1 MNKITLFG
9 VVQGVGM
16 RPFIYTLAQKLEL
29 VGFVRNTQV
38 ALEIILPAHKT
49 ESFLNALKKGLPPLA
64 LVEKIIISPY
74 DKTLKFNDFR
84 ILESKNHPLNLLSQ
98 IPKDLG
104 VCEDCLREIRDKN
117 SPYFHYAFNSCAK
130 CGARYSLLS
139 ALPYDRENSAL
150 KPFKL
155 CGFCAFVY
163 KDANNK
169 RFHIQGISC
178 KKCGITLNYKRFKND
193 DALLECAKD
202 IQKGK
207 IIALKGN
214 DDALLECAKDIQKGK
229 IIALKGLG
237 GFALL
242 CDGRNFQTIERLRL
256 LKNRPLKPFALMFKD
271 LNTAKQHAFL
281 NALECES
288 LNSTSAPI
296 LLARKKPNTPLAPN
310 IAKNS
315 PFYGVIL
322 PYTPLH
328 ALLLDLLDF
337 PIVFTSANFSS
348 LPLASDEA
356 EIDALSFIFDFK
368 LTHNRAIIHRI
379 DDSIAQCIDNA
390 IRPMRLARGF
400 APLYL
405 TLPKR
410 SNHSPKKILALGAEQ
425 KGHFSLL
432 DSETSI
438 LLLSPFCGDL
448 SVLENEKHFKETL
461 NFFLKTYDFKP
472 TILACDKHKNYT
484 TTKMAFDFN
493 TPLLQVQHHH
503 AHFLAN
509 VLDALLQD
517 PHLNHPFIGIIWDGS
532 GAYEN
537 KIYGAECFVGD
548 FERIEEIARFE
559 EFLLLGGEKAI
570 KEPKRLVLEI
580 ALKHQLNKL
589 LKRVQKHFKEDELE
603 IFQQMHDREIQS
615 VATNSI
621 GRLFDIVAFSLD
633 LVGTISFE
641 AESGQVLENL
651 ALQSDEIAFYPF
663 KIKNSVVCLKEF
675 YQAFEKD
682 LGVLEPER
690 IAKKF
695 FNSLVEIITA
705 LIAPFKK
712 HVVVCSGGVFC
723 NQLLCEQ
730 LAKRLRGLKR
740 QYFFHK
746 HFPPNDSSIPVGQAL
761 MAYFNP
767 TIIKKG

>member
-1 MNKITLFG
+1 MRNDATLLNKITLFG

-29 VGFVRNTQV
+29 VGFVRNTQA
-38 ALEIILPAHKT
+38 ALEIILPAHQT

-74 DKTLKFNDFR
+74 DKALKFNGFK

-104 VCEDCLREIRDKN
+104 VCEDCLCEIRDKN

-130 CGARYSLLS
+130 CGARYSLLN

-155 CGFCAFVY
+155 CGFCASIY
-163 KDANNK
+163 QDPTNK

-178 KKCGITLNYKRFKND
+178 KKCGIALNYKRFK
-193 DALLECAKD
+193 
-202 IQKGK
+202 
-207 IIALKGN
+207 N

-242 CDGRNFQTIERLRL
+242 CDARNFQTIERLRL

-271 LNTAKQHAFL
+271 LKSAKQHAFL

-288 LNSTSAPI
+288 LNSTGAPI
-296 LLARKKPNTPLAPN
+296 LLARKKPDTPLAPN

-348 LPLASDEA
+348 LPLASDEK
-356 EIDALSFIFDFK
+356 EIDSLHFIFDFK

-379 DDSIAQCIDNA
+379 DDSIVQRVDNI

-410 SNHSPKKILALGAEQ
+410 SNHPPKKILALGAEQ

-484 TTKMAFDFN
+484 TTQMAFDFN

-503 AHFLAN
+503 AHFLAS
-509 VLDALLQD
+509 VLDALLQN
-517 PHLNHPFIGIIWDGS
+517 PHLNHPFIGIVWDGS

-537 KIYGAECFVGD
+537 KIYGAECFIGD
-548 FERIEEIARFE
+548 FEYIEEVARFE
-559 EFLLLGGEKAI
+559 EFWLLGGQKAI

-603 IFQQMHDREIQS
+603 IFKQMHDKKIQS

-621 GRLFDIVAFSLD
+621 GRLFDIVAFSLGV
-633 LVGTISFE
+633 VGTISFE

-651 ALQSDEIAFYPF
+651 ALQSDESAFYPF
-663 KIKNSVVCLKEF
+663 EIKNSVVCLKEF

-682 LGVLEPER
+682 LGVLEPKR

-705 LIAPFKK
+705 LIAPFKE

>member
-16 RPFIYTLAQKLEL
+16 RPFVYTLAQKLGL
-29 VGFVRNTQV
+29 VGFARNAQA
-38 ALEIILPAHKT
+38 ALEIVLPAHKT

-74 DKTLKFNDFR
+74 DKALHFNDFR

-130 CGARYSLLS
+130 CGARYSLLN

-155 CGFCAFVY
+155 CEFCASIY
-163 KDANNK
+163 QDPTNK

-178 KKCGITLNYKRFKND
+178 KKCGIALNYKRFK
-193 DALLECAKD
+193 
-202 IQKGK
+202 
-207 IIALKGN
+207 N

-242 CDGRNFQTIERLRL
+242 CDARNFQTIERLRL

-288 LNSTSAPI
+288 LNSASAPI
-296 LLARKKPNTPLAPN
+296 LLARKKPDTQLAPN

-348 LPLASDEA
+348 LPLASDEK
-356 EIDALSFIFDFK
+356 EINSLHFIFDFK

-379 DDSIAQCIDNA
+379 DDSIAQRVDNA

-405 TLPKR
+405 ALPKR
-410 SNHSPKKILALGAEQ
+410 SNCSQQKILALGAEQ

-432 DSETSI
+432 DSETSVV
-438 LLLSPFCGDL
+438 LLSPFCGNL

-472 TILACDKHKNYT
+472 TLLACDKHQNYT
-484 TTKMAFDFN
+484 TTQMAFDFN

-503 AHFLAN
+503 AHFLAS

-517 PHLNHPFIGIIWDGS
+517 PHLNHPFIGIVWDGS

-548 FERIEEIARFE
+548 LERIEEIARFE
-559 EFLLLGGEKAI
+559 EFWLLGGQKAI

-580 ALKHQLNKL
+580 SLKHQLNKL

-603 IFQQMHDREIQS
+603 IFKQMHDKKIQS

-663 KIKNSVVCLKEF
+663 EIKNSVVGLKEF

-682 LGVLEPER
+682 LGVLEPKR

-705 LIAPFKK
+705 LIAPFKE

-730 LAKRLRGLKR
+730 LAKRLKKLQR

>member
-1 MNKITLFG
+1 MRNDATLLNKITLFG

-16 RPFIYTLAQKLEL
+16 RPFVYTLAQKLGL
-29 VGFVRNTQV
+29 VGFARNTQA

-49 ESFLNALKKGLPPLA
+49 ESFLNALKNGLPPLA

-74 DKTLKFNDFR
+74 DKALHFNDFR

-104 VCEDCLREIRDKN
+104 VCKDCLREIRDKN

-130 CGARYSLLS
+130 CGARYSLLN
-139 ALPYDRENSAL
+139 AMPYDRENSAL

-155 CGFCAFVY
+155 CEFCTSIY
-163 KDANNK
+163 QDPTNK

-178 KKCGITLNYKRFKND
+178 KKCGIALNYKRFK
-193 DALLECAKD
+193 
-202 IQKGK
+202 
-207 IIALKGN
+207 N

-242 CDGRNFQTIERLRL
+242 CDARNFQTIERLRL

-271 LNTAKQHAFL
+271 LKSAKQHAFL

-288 LNSTSAPI
+288 LISASAPI
-296 LLARKKPNTPLAPN
+296 LLARKKPDTQLAPN

-356 EIDALSFIFDFK
+356 EIDSLSFIFDFK

-379 DDSIAQCIDNA
+379 DDSIVQRVDNI

-410 SNHSPKKILALGAEQ
+410 SNGSPKKILALGAEQ

-432 DSETSI
+432 DSETSV

-472 TILACDKHKNYT
+472 TLLACDKHQNYT
-484 TTKMAFDFN
+484 TTQMAFEFN

-503 AHFLAN
+503 AHFLAS

-537 KIYGAECFVGD
+537 KIYGAECFIGD
-548 FERIEEIARFE
+548 LERIEEIARFE
-559 EFLLLGGEKAI
+559 EFWLLGGQKAI

-603 IFQQMHDREIQS
+603 IFQQMHDKKIQS

-651 ALQSDEIAFYPF
+651 ALQSDESAFYPF
-663 KIKNSVVCLKEF
+663 EIKNSVVGLKAF

-682 LGVLEPER
+682 LGVLEPKR

-705 LIAPFKK
+705 LIAPFKE

-730 LAKRLRGLKR
+730 LAQRLKNLQRE
-740 QYFFHK
+740 YFFHK

>member
-1 MNKITLFG
+1 MNQITLFG

-29 VGFVRNTQV
+29 VGFVRNTQA

-49 ESFLNALKKGLPPLA
+49 ESFLNALKNGLPPLA

-74 DKTLKFNDFR
+74 DKALHFNDFR
-84 ILESKNHPLNLLSQ
+84 ILESKNRPLNLLSQ

-104 VCEDCLREIRDKN
+104 VCKDCLREIRDKN

-130 CGARYSLLS
+130 CGARYSLLN

-155 CGFCAFVY
+155 CEFCASIY
-163 KDANNK
+163 QDPTNK

-178 KKCGITLNYKRFKND
+178 KKCGIALTYKRFK
-193 DALLECAKD
+193 
-202 IQKGK
+202 
-207 IIALKGN
+207 N

-237 GFALL
+237 GFALS
-242 CDGRNFQTIERLRL
+242 CDARNFQTIERLRL

-271 LNTAKQHAFL
+271 LKSAKQHAFL

-296 LLARKKPNTPLAPN
+296 LLAHKKPDTQLAPN

-328 ALLLDLLDF
+328 ALLLDLLDS

-379 DDSIAQCIDNA
+379 DDSIAQRVDNA

-400 APLYL
+400 TPLYL

-410 SNHSPKKILALGAEQ
+410 SNGSPKKILALGAEQ

-432 DSETSI
+432 DSKTSV

-472 TILACDKHKNYT
+472 TLLACDKHQNYT
-484 TTKMAFDFN
+484 TTQMAFDFN

-503 AHFLAN
+503 AHFLASI
-509 VLDALLQD
+509 LDALLQD
-517 PHLNHPFIGIIWDGS
+517 PHLNNPFIGIVWDGS

-537 KIYGAECFVGD
+537 KVYGAECFVGD
-548 FERIEEIARFE
+548 FERIEEVARFE
-559 EFLLLGGEKAI
+559 EFWLLGGQKAI

-589 LKRVQKHFKEDELE
+589 LKRVQKHFKEDELG
-603 IFQQMHDREIQS
+603 IFQQMHDKKIQS

-682 LGVLEPER
+682 LGVLEPKR

-705 LIAPFKK
+705 LIVPFKE

-730 LAKRLRGLKR
+730 LAKRFKKLQRE
-740 QYFFHK
+740 YFFHK
-746 HFPPNDSSIPVGQAL
+746 HFPPNDSSIPIGQAL

>member
-1 MNKITLFG
+1 MNQITLFG

-16 RPFIYTLAQKLEL
+16 RPFVYTLAQKLEL
-29 VGFVRNTQV
+29 VGFTRNAQA
-38 ALEIILPAHKT
+38 ALEIVLPAHKT

-74 DKTLKFNDFR
+74 DKALHFNDFR

-130 CGARYSLLS
+130 CGARYSLLN

-155 CGFCAFVY
+155 CKFCASVY
-163 KDANNK
+163 KNATNK

-178 KKCGITLNYKRFKND
+178 KKCGIALTYKRFK
-193 DALLECAKD
+193 
-202 IQKGK
+202 
-207 IIALKGN
+207 N

-237 GFALL
+237 GFALV
-242 CDGRNFQTIERLRL
+242 CDARNFQTIERLRL

-271 LNTAKQHAFL
+271 LNSAKQHAFL

-296 LLARKKPNTPLAPN
+296 LLARKKPNIKLAPN

-348 LPLASDEA
+348 LPLASDEK
-356 EIDALSFIFDFK
+356 EINSLHFIFDFK

-379 DDSIAQCIDNA
+379 DDSIVQRVDNI

-405 TLPKR
+405 ALPKR
-410 SNHSPKKILALGAEQ
+410 SNHPPKKILALGAEQ

-432 DSETSI
+432 DSETSV

-472 TILACDKHKNYT
+472 TLLACDKHQNYT
-484 TTKMAFDFN
+484 TTKMAFEFN

-503 AHFLAN
+503 AHFLAS

-517 PHLNHPFIGIIWDGS
+517 PHLNHPFIGIVWDGS
-532 GAYEN
+532 GAYDN
-537 KIYGAECFVGD
+537 KVYGAECFVGD
-548 FERIEEIARFE
+548 FECIEETARFE
-559 EFLLLGGEKAI
+559 EFWLLGGQKAI

-589 LKRVQKHFKEDELE
+589 LKRVQKHFKKDELE
-603 IFQQMHDREIQS
+603 IFQQMHDKKIQS

-663 KIKNSVVCLKEF
+663 EIKNSVVGLKAF

-682 LGVLEPER
+682 LGVLEPKR

-705 LIAPFKK
+705 LIAPFKE

-730 LAKRLRGLKR
+730 LAKRFKKLQRE
-740 QYFFHK
+740 YFFHK

>member
-29 VGFVRNTQV
+29 VGFVRNTQA
-38 ALEIILPAHKT
+38 ALEIILPTHKT

-74 DKTLKFNDFR
+74 DKTLKSNDFR

-104 VCEDCLREIRDKN
+104 VCKDCLREIRDKN

-130 CGARYSLLS
+130 CGARYSLLN

-163 KDANNK
+163 QDPTNK

-178 KKCGITLNYKRFKND
+178 KKCGIALNYKRFKND
-193 DALLECAKD
+193 NALLECT
-202 IQKGK
+202 
-207 IIALKGN
+207 
-214 DDALLECAKDIQKGK
+214 KDIQKGK

-237 GFALL
+237 GFALV
-242 CDGRNFQTIERLRL
+242 CDARNFQTIERLRL

-288 LNSTSAPI
+288 LNSISAPI

-379 DDSIAQCIDNA
+379 DDSIAQHVDNA

-410 SNHSPKKILALGAEQ
+410 SNGSPKKILALGAEQ

-432 DSETSI
+432 DSETST

-484 TTKMAFDFN
+484 TTQMAFDFN

-503 AHFLAN
+503 AHFLASI
-509 VLDALLQD
+509 LDALLQD
-517 PHLNHPFIGIIWDGS
+517 PHLNHPFIGIVWDGS
-532 GAYEN
+532 GAYGN

-559 EFLLLGGEKAI
+559 EFMLLGGEKAI

-589 LKRVQKHFKEDELE
+589 LERVQKHFKEDELE

-633 LVGTISFE
+633 LTGTISFE

-705 LIAPFKK
+705 LIVPFKE

>member
-1 MNKITLFG
+1 M
-9 VVQGVGM
+9 VQGVGM
-16 RPFIYTLAQKLEL
+16 RPFVYTLAQKLGL
-29 VGFVRNTQV
+29 VGFTRNAQA
-38 ALEIILPAHKT
+38 ALEIVLPAHKT

-74 DKTLKFNDFR
+74 DKALHFNDFR

-130 CGARYSLLS
+130 CGARYSLLN

-155 CGFCAFVY
+155 CKFCASVY
-163 KDANNK
+163 KDATNK

-178 KKCGITLNYKRFKND
+178 KKCGIALNYKQFKND

-202 IQKGK
+202 V
-207 IIALKGN
+207 
-214 DDALLECAKDIQKGK
+214 QKGK

-242 CDGRNFQTIERLRL
+242 CDARNFQTIERLRL

-271 LNTAKQHAFL
+271 LNAAKQHAFL

-296 LLARKKPNTPLAPN
+296 LLARKKPNTRLAPN

-328 ALLLDLLDF
+328 ALLLDLLDS

-348 LPLASDEA
+348 LPLASDEK
-356 EIDALSFIFDFK
+356 EIDSLHFIFDFK
-368 LTHNRAIIHRI
+368 LTHNRAIIHMI
-379 DDSIAQCIDNA
+379 DDSIAQRVDNA

-410 SNHSPKKILALGAEQ
+410 SNHPPKKILALGAEQ

-432 DSETSI
+432 DSETSVV
-438 LLLSPFCGDL
+438 LLSPFCGDL

-472 TILACDKHKNYT
+472 TILACDKHQNYT
-484 TTKMAFDFN
+484 TTQMAFDFN

-503 AHFLAN
+503 AHFLAS

-517 PHLNHPFIGIIWDGS
+517 PHLNHPFIGIVWDGS

-537 KIYGAECFVGD
+537 KVYGAECFVGD
-548 FERIEEIARFE
+548 LERIEEVARFE
-559 EFLLLGGEKAI
+559 EFWLLGGQKAI
-570 KEPKRLVLEI
+570 KEPRRLVLEI

-603 IFQQMHDREIQS
+603 IFKQMHDKKIQS

-663 KIKNSVVCLKEF
+663 EIKNSVVRLKEF

-705 LIAPFKK
+705 LIAPFKG

-730 LAKRLRGLKR
+730 LAKRFKKLQRE
-740 QYFFHK
+740 YFFHK

>member
-29 VGFVRNTQV
+29 AGFTRNTQA

-74 DKTLKFNDFR
+74 DKALHFNDFM

-104 VCEDCLREIRDKN
+104 VCKDCLREIRDKN

-130 CGARYSLLS
+130 CGARYSLLN
-139 ALPYDRENSAL
+139 AMPYDRENSAL

-155 CGFCAFVY
+155 CEFCTSTY
-163 KDANNK
+163 QDPTNK

-178 KKCGITLNYKRFKND
+178 KKCGIALNYKQFK
-193 DALLECAKD
+193 
-202 IQKGK
+202 
-207 IIALKGN
+207 N

-281 NALECES
+281 NASECES
-288 LNSTSAPI
+288 LNSASTPI
-296 LLARKKPNTPLAPN
+296 LLARKKPNTPLASN

-337 PIVFTSANFSS
+337 PIIFTSANFSS

-356 EIDALSFIFDFK
+356 EIDSLSFIFDFK

-379 DDSIAQCIDNA
+379 DDSIVQRVDNI

-410 SNHSPKKILALGAEQ
+410 SNGSPKKILALGAEQ

-472 TILACDKHKNYT
+472 TLLACDKHQNYT
-484 TTKMAFDFN
+484 TTQMAFELN

-503 AHFLAN
+503 AHFLAS

-537 KIYGAECFVGD
+537 KIYGAECFIGD
-548 FERIEEIARFE
+548 FERIEEVARFE
-559 EFLLLGGEKAI
+559 EFWLLGGQKAI

-580 ALKHQLNKL
+580 ALKHRLNKL
-589 LKRVQKHFKEDELE
+589 LKRIQKHFKEDELG
-603 IFQQMHDREIQS
+603 IFKQMHDKKIQS

-633 LVGTISFE
+633 LTGTISFE

-651 ALQSDEIAFYPF
+651 ALQSDESAFYPF
-663 KIKNSVVCLKEF
+663 EIKNSVVGLKEF

-682 LGVLEPER
+682 LGVLEPKR

-705 LIAPFKK
+705 LIAPFKE

-730 LAKRLRGLKR
+730 LAQRLRGLKR

>member
-1 MNKITLFG
+1 MRNDATLLNKITLFG

-29 VGFVRNTQV
+29 VGFVRNTQA

-49 ESFLNALKKGLPPLA
+49 ESFLNALKKELPPLA

-74 DKTLKFNDFR
+74 DKALHFNDFR

-104 VCEDCLREIRDKN
+104 VCKDCLREIRDKN

-130 CGARYSLLS
+130 CGARYSLLN

-155 CGFCAFVY
+155 CEFCTSAY
-163 KDANNK
+163 QDPTNK

-178 KKCGITLNYKRFKND
+178 KKCGIALNYK
-193 DALLECAKD
+193 
-202 IQKGK
+202 Q
-207 IIALKGN
+207 LKN

-271 LNTAKQHAFL
+271 LNAAKQHVFL

-288 LNSTSAPI
+288 LISASAPI
-296 LLARKKPNTPLAPN
+296 LLARKKPDTPLAPN

-348 LPLASDEA
+348 LPLASDEK
-356 EIDALSFIFDFK
+356 EIDSLHFIFDFK

-379 DDSIAQCIDNA
+379 DDSIAQYIDNA

-410 SNHSPKKILALGAEQ
+410 SNGSQKKILALGAEQ

-432 DSETSI
+432 DSETSV

-472 TILACDKHKNYT
+472 TILACDKHQNYT
-484 TTKMAFDFN
+484 TTKMAFEFN

-503 AHFLAN
+503 AHFLAS

-548 FERIEEIARFE
+548 LERIEETARFE
-559 EFLLLGGEKAI
+559 EFWLLGGQKAI

-603 IFQQMHDREIQS
+603 IFQQMHDKKIQS
-615 VATNSI
+615 IATNSI

-633 LVGTISFE
+633 LTGTISFE

-663 KIKNSVVCLKEF
+663 EIKNSVVDLKEF

-682 LGVLEPER
+682 LGVLEPKR

-705 LIAPFKK
+705 LIAPFKE

-730 LAKRLRGLKR
+730 LAQRLKKLQRE
-740 QYFFHK
+740 YFFHK
-746 HFPPNDSSIPVGQAL
+746 HFPPNDSSIPIGQAL

>member
-29 VGFVRNTQV
+29 VGFARNTQA

-74 DKTLKFNDFR
+74 DKALHFNDFR

-104 VCEDCLREIRDKN
+104 VCKDCLREIRDKN

-130 CGARYSLLS
+130 CGARYSLLN

-155 CGFCAFVY
+155 CGFCASVY
-163 KDANNK
+163 QDPTNK

-178 KKCGITLNYKRFKND
+178 KKCGIAFNYKRFKND

-202 IQKGK
+202 LQR
-207 IIALKGN
+207 
-214 DDALLECAKDIQKGK
+214 GK

-242 CDGRNFQTIERLRL
+242 CDARNFQTIERLRL

-296 LLARKKPNTPLAPN
+296 LLARKKPDTQLAPN

-348 LPLASDEA
+348 LPLASDEK
-356 EIDALSFIFDFK
+356 EIDSLHFIFDFK

-410 SNHSPKKILALGAEQ
+410 SNGSPKKILALGAEQ

-432 DSETSI
+432 DSKTSI

-472 TILACDKHKNYT
+472 TLLACDKHQNYT
-484 TTKMAFDFN
+484 TTQMAFDFN
-493 TPLLQVQHHH
+493 VPLLQVQHHH
-503 AHFLAN
+503 AHFLAS

-517 PHLNHPFIGIIWDGS
+517 PHLNHPFIGIVWDGS

-548 FERIEEIARFE
+548 LERIEETARFE
-559 EFLLLGGEKAI
+559 EFWLLGGQKAI

-589 LKRVQKHFKEDELE
+589 LRRVQKHFKEDELE
-603 IFQQMHDREIQS
+603 IFKQMHDKKIQS

-633 LVGTISFE
+633 LTGTISFE

-663 KIKNSVVCLKEF
+663 EIKNSVVGLKEF

-682 LGVLEPER
+682 LGVLEPKR

-695 FNSLVEIITA
+695 FNSLIEIITA
-705 LIAPFKK
+705 LIAPFKG

-746 HFPPNDSSIPVGQAL
+746 HFPPNDSSIPIGQAL

>member
-1 MNKITLFG
+1 MQYLNQTAWEFALCNDATLLNKITLFG

-16 RPFIYTLAQKLEL
+16 RPFIYALAQKLEL
-29 VGFVRNTQV
+29 AGFARNTQA
-38 ALEIILPAHKT
+38 ALEIVLPAHKT

-64 LVEKIIISPY
+64 LVEKTIISPY
-74 DKTLKFNDFR
+74 DKALKFNGFK
-84 ILESKNHPLNLLSQ
+84 ILESKNHSLNLLSQ

-104 VCEDCLREIRDKN
+104 VCKDCLREIRDKN

-130 CGARYSLLS
+130 CGARYSLLN

-155 CGFCAFVY
+155 CDFCASIY
-163 KDANNK
+163 RDPRNK

-178 KKCGITLNYKRFKND
+178 KKCGIALNYKRFKND

-207 IIALKGN
+207 IIALKG
-214 DDALLECAKDIQKGK
+214 
-229 IIALKGLG
+229 LG
-237 GFALL
+237 GFALV
-242 CDGRNFQTIERLRL
+242 CDARNFQTIERLRL

-288 LNSTSAPI
+288 LNSASAPI
-296 LLARKKPNTPLAPN
+296 LLARKKPDTPLAPN

-348 LPLASDEA
+348 LPLASGEA
-356 EIDALSFIFDFK
+356 EIDSLSFIFDFK

-379 DDSIAQCIDNA
+379 DDSIAQRVDNI

-410 SNHSPKKILALGAEQ
+410 SNHPPQKILALGAEQ

-472 TILACDKHKNYT
+472 TLLACDKHKNYT
-484 TTKMAFDFN
+484 TTQMAFDFN

-503 AHFLAN
+503 AHFLAS

-548 FERIEEIARFE
+548 LERIEEVARFE
-559 EFLLLGGEKAI
+559 EFLLLGGQKAI

-589 LKRVQKHFKEDELE
+589 LERVQKHFKEDELE
-603 IFQQMHDREIQS
+603 IFQQMHDKKIQS
-615 VATNSI
+615 IATNSI
-621 GRLFDIVAFSLD
+621 GRLFDIVAFSLG

-682 LGVLEPER
+682 LGVLEPKR

-695 FNSLVEIITA
+695 FNSLTEIISA
-705 LIAPFKK
+705 LIAPFKE

-730 LAKRLRGLKR
+730 LAKRLKKLQRK
-740 QYFFHK
+740 YFFHK

>member
-1 MNKITLFG
+1 M
-9 VVQGVGM
+9 VQGVGM

-29 VGFVRNTQV
+29 VGFVRNTQA

-74 DKTLKFNDFR
+74 DKALHFNDFR
-84 ILESKNHPLNLLSQ
+84 ILESKNRPLNLLSQ

-104 VCEDCLREIRDKN
+104 VCKDCLREIRDKN

-130 CGARYSLLS
+130 CGARYSLLN
-139 ALPYDRENSAL
+139 ALPYDRGNSAL

-155 CGFCAFVY
+155 CKFCASVY
-163 KDANNK
+163 QDPTNK

-178 KKCGITLNYKRFKND
+178 KKCGIALNYKRFK
-193 DALLECAKD
+193 
-202 IQKGK
+202 
-207 IIALKGN
+207 N

-242 CDGRNFQTIERLRL
+242 CDARNFQTIERLRL
-256 LKNRPLKPFALMFKD
+256 LKNRPLKPFVLMFKD
-271 LNTAKQHAFL
+271 LKSAKQHAFL

-288 LNSTSAPI
+288 LISASAPI
-296 LLARKKPNTPLAPN
+296 LLARKKPDTPLAPN

-348 LPLASDEA
+348 LPLASDEK
-356 EIDALSFIFDFK
+356 EIDSLHFIFDFK

-379 DDSIAQCIDNA
+379 DDSIVQRVDNI

-405 TLPKR
+405 ALPKR
-410 SNHSPKKILALGAEQ
+410 SNHSSKKILALGAEQ

-432 DSETSI
+432 DSKTSV

-472 TILACDKHKNYT
+472 TLLACDKHKNYT

-503 AHFLAN
+503 AHFLAS

-517 PHLNHPFIGIIWDGS
+517 PHLNHPFIGIVWDGS
-532 GAYEN
+532 GAYGN
-537 KIYGAECFVGD
+537 KIYGAECFIGD
-548 FERIEEIARFE
+548 FERIEEVARFE
-559 EFLLLGGEKAI
+559 EFWLLGGQKAI

-589 LKRVQKHFKEDELE
+589 LGRIQKHFKEDELE
-603 IFQQMHDREIQS
+603 IFQQMHDKKIQS

-651 ALQSDEIAFYPF
+651 ALQSDESAFYPF
-663 KIKNSVVCLKEF
+663 TIKNSVVGLKEF

-682 LGVLEPER
+682 LGVLEPKR

-695 FNSLVEIITA
+695 FNSLAEIIIA
-705 LIAPFKK
+705 LIAPFKD

-746 HFPPNDSSIPVGQAL
+746 HFPPNDSNIPIGQAL

>member
-29 VGFVRNTQV
+29 VGFVRNTQA

-74 DKTLKFNDFR
+74 DKTLKSNDFR

-130 CGARYSLLS
+130 CGARYSLLN

-155 CGFCAFVY
+155 CEFCASVY
-163 KDANNK
+163 QDPTNK

-207 IIALKGN
+207 IIALKG
-214 DDALLECAKDIQKGK
+214 
-229 IIALKGLG
+229 LG

-242 CDGRNFQTIERLRL
+242 CDARNFQTIERLRL

-296 LLARKKPNTPLAPN
+296 LLVRKKPNTQLAPN

-337 PIVFTSANFSS
+337 PIIFTSANFSS

-368 LTHNRAIIHRI
+368 LTHNRAIVHRI
-379 DDSIAQCIDNA
+379 DDSIAQHVDNA

-410 SNHSPKKILALGAEQ
+410 SNDSQKKILALGAEQ

-432 DSETSI
+432 DSRTST

-472 TILACDKHKNYT
+472 TILACDKHQNYT
-484 TTKMAFDFN
+484 TTKMACGFN

-503 AHFLAN
+503 AHFLAS
-509 VLDALLQD
+509 VLDALLQN
-517 PHLNHPFIGIIWDGS
+517 PHLNNPFIGIIWDGS

-548 FERIEEIARFE
+548 LERIEEIARFE

-570 KEPKRLVLEI
+570 KEPKRLVLEM

-603 IFQQMHDREIQS
+603 IFQQMHDRKIQS
-615 VATNSI
+615 IATNSI

-695 FNSLVEIITA
+695 FNSLTEIITA
-705 LIAPFKK
+705 LIAPFKE

>member
-1 MNKITLFG
+1 M
-9 VVQGVGM
+9 VQGVGM
-16 RPFIYTLAQKLEL
+16 RPFIYALAQKLEL
-29 VGFVRNTQV
+29 AGFVRNTQA

-49 ESFLNALKKGLPPLA
+49 ESFLNALKKELPPLA
-64 LVEKIIISPY
+64 LIKKIIISPY
-74 DKTLKFNDFR
+74 DKALHFNDFR

-130 CGARYSLLS
+130 CGARYSLLN
-139 ALPYDRENSAL
+139 AMPYDRENSAL

-155 CGFCAFVY
+155 CKFCASVY
-163 KDANNK
+163 QDPTNK

-178 KKCGITLNYKRFKND
+178 KKCGIALNYKRFK
-193 DALLECAKD
+193 
-202 IQKGK
+202 
-207 IIALKGN
+207 N

-242 CDGRNFQTIERLRL
+242 CDARNFQTIERLRL

-288 LNSTSAPI
+288 LISASAPI
-296 LLARKKPNTPLAPN
+296 LLVRKKPDTQLAPN

-337 PIVFTSANFSS
+337 PIVFTSANFNS
-348 LPLASDEA
+348 LPLASDEK
-356 EIDALSFIFDFK
+356 EIDSLHFIFDFK

-379 DDSIAQCIDNA
+379 DDSIVQHVDNI

-405 TLPKR
+405 ALPKR
-410 SNHSPKKILALGAEQ
+410 SNHSSKKILALGAEQ
-425 KGHFSLL
+425 KGYFSLL

-472 TILACDKHKNYT
+472 TLLACDKHQNYT

-503 AHFLAN
+503 AHFLAS
-509 VLDALLQD
+509 VLDALLQN

-532 GAYEN
+532 GAYDN

-548 FERIEEIARFE
+548 FERIEEVARFE
-559 EFLLLGGEKAI
+559 EFWLLGGQKAI

-589 LKRVQKHFKEDELE
+589 LKRVQKHFKEEELE
-603 IFQQMHDREIQS
+603 IFQQMHDKKIQS
-615 VATNSI
+615 IATNSI
-621 GRLFDIVAFSLD
+621 GRLFDIVAFSLG
-633 LVGTISFE
+633 LTGTISFE

-682 LGVLEPER
+682 LGVLEPKR

-695 FNSLVEIITA
+695 FNSLVEIISA
-705 LIAPFKK
+705 LIAPFKE

-730 LAKRLRGLKR
+730 LAKRLKKLQRK
-740 QYFFHK
+740 YFFHK

>member
-29 VGFVRNTQV
+29 VGFVRNTQA

-49 ESFLNALKKGLPPLA
+49 ESFLNALKNGLPPLA
-64 LVEKIIISPY
+64 LIKKIIISPY
-74 DKTLKFNDFR
+74 DKALHFNDFR

-104 VCEDCLREIRDKN
+104 VCKDCLREIRDKN

-130 CGARYSLLS
+130 CGARYSLLN

-155 CGFCAFVY
+155 CEFCASVY
-163 KDANNK
+163 QDPTNK
-169 RFHIQGISC
+169 HFHIQGISC
-178 KKCGITLNYKRFKND
+178 KKCGIALNYKRFK
-193 DALLECAKD
+193 
-202 IQKGK
+202 
-207 IIALKGN
+207 N

-242 CDGRNFQTIERLRL
+242 CDARNFQTIERLRL

-271 LNTAKQHAFL
+271 LKSAKQHAFL

-296 LLARKKPNTPLAPN
+296 LLARKKPDIKLAPN

-356 EIDALSFIFDFK
+356 EIDAFSFIFDFK

-379 DDSIAQCIDNA
+379 DDSIVQRVDNI

-472 TILACDKHKNYT
+472 TLLACDKHQNYT
-484 TTKMAFDFN
+484 TTKMAFEFN

-503 AHFLAN
+503 AHFLAS

-537 KIYGAECFVGD
+537 KVYGAECFVGD
-548 FERIEEIARFE
+548 FECIEEIARFE
-559 EFLLLGGEKAI
+559 EFWLLGGQKAI

-603 IFQQMHDREIQS
+603 IFKQMHDKKIQS

-633 LVGTISFE
+633 LTGTISFE

-663 KIKNSVVCLKEF
+663 EIKNSVVGLKAF

-682 LGVLEPER
+682 LGVLEPKR

-705 LIAPFKK
+705 LIAPFKE

-730 LAKRLRGLKR
+730 LAQRLRGLKR

>member
-1 MNKITLFG
+1 
-9 VVQGVGM
+9 M

-29 VGFVRNTQV
+29 VGFVRNTQA

-74 DKTLKFNDFR
+74 DKTLKSNDFR

-104 VCEDCLREIRDKN
+104 VCEDCLCEIRDKN
-117 SPYFHYAFNSCAK
+117 SPYFYYAFNSCAK
-130 CGARYSLLS
+130 CGARYSLLN

-178 KKCGITLNYKRFKND
+178 KKCGITLNYKRFK
-193 DALLECAKD
+193 
-202 IQKGK
+202 
-207 IIALKGN
+207 N

-379 DDSIAQCIDNA
+379 DDSIVQCIDNA
-390 IRPMRLARGF
+390 MRPMRLARGF

-410 SNHSPKKILALGAEQ
+410 SNDSQKKILAFGAEQ

-484 TTKMAFDFN
+484 TTKMACDFN

-503 AHFLAN
+503 AHFLAS

-517 PHLNHPFIGIIWDGS
+517 PHLNDPFIGIIWDGS

-537 KIYGAECFVGD
+537 KVYGAECFVGD
-548 FERIEEIARFE
+548 LERIEEIARFE

-589 LKRVQKHFKEDELE
+589 LERVQKHFKEDELE
-603 IFQQMHDREIQS
+603 IFQQMHDKKIQS
-615 VATNSI
+615 IATNSI

-633 LVGTISFE
+633 LTGTISFE

-663 KIKNSVVCLKEF
+663 KIKNSVVCLKDF

-705 LIAPFKK
+705 LIAPFKE

-746 HFPPNDSSIPVGQAL
+746 HFPPNDSSIPIGQAL

-767 TIIKKG
+767 KIIKKG

>member
-1 MNKITLFG
+1 MCNDATLLNKITLFG

-29 VGFVRNTQV
+29 VGFVRNTQA

-74 DKTLKFNDFR
+74 GEVLKFNDFR

-104 VCEDCLREIRDKN
+104 VCEDCLRETRDKN

-130 CGARYSLLS
+130 CGARYSLLN

-155 CGFCAFVY
+155 CKFCACVY

-178 KKCGITLNYKRFKND
+178 KKCGITLNYKHFK
-193 DALLECAKD
+193 
-202 IQKGK
+202 
-207 IIALKGN
+207 N

-242 CDGRNFQTIERLRL
+242 CDARNFQTIERLRL

-296 LLARKKPNTPLAPN
+296 LLAHKKPNTPLAPN
-310 IAKNS
+310 VAKNS

-379 DDSIAQCIDNA
+379 DDSIVQCIDNA
-390 IRPMRLARGF
+390 MRPMRLARGF

-405 TLPKR
+405 ALPKR
-410 SNHSPKKILALGAEQ
+410 SNHSSKKILALGAEQ
-425 KGHFSLL
+425 KGYFSLL

-448 SVLENEKHFKETL
+448 SVLENEKHFRETL

-484 TTKMAFDFN
+484 TTKMACGFN

-503 AHFLAN
+503 AHFLAS

-517 PHLNHPFIGIIWDGS
+517 PHLNDPFIGIIWDGS

-589 LKRVQKHFKEDELE
+589 LERVQKHFKEDELE

-633 LVGTISFE
+633 LTGTISFE

-705 LIAPFKK
+705 LIMPFKE

>member
-1 MNKITLFG
+1 MRNDATLLNKITLFG

-29 VGFVRNTQV
+29 VGFVRNTQA

-74 DKTLKFNDFR
+74 DKALHFNGFK

-104 VCEDCLREIRDKN
+104 VCKDCLREIRDKN
-117 SPYFHYAFNSCAK
+117 SPYFYYAFNSCAK
-130 CGARYSLLS
+130 CGARYSLLN

-155 CGFCAFVY
+155 CEFCASVY
-163 KDANNK
+163 QDPTNK

-178 KKCGITLNYKRFKND
+178 KKCGIALNYKRFKND
-193 DALLECAKD
+193 
-202 IQKGK
+202 
-207 IIALKGN
+207 N
-214 DDALLECAKDIQKGK
+214 ALLECAKDIQKGK

-237 GFALL
+237 GFAFL

-288 LNSTSAPI
+288 LISTSAPI
-296 LLARKKPNTPLAPN
+296 LLARKKPNTQLAPN

-348 LPLASDEA
+348 LPLASDEK
-356 EIDALSFIFDFK
+356 EIDSLHFIFDFK

-410 SNHSPKKILALGAEQ
+410 SNGSPKKILALGAEQ

-432 DSETSI
+432 DSETSV

-472 TILACDKHKNYT
+472 TILACDKHQNYT
-484 TTKMAFDFN
+484 TTQMAFEFN

-503 AHFLAN
+503 AHFLAS

-517 PHLNHPFIGIIWDGS
+517 PHLNHPFIGIVWDGS
-532 GAYEN
+532 GAYGN

-548 FERIEEIARFE
+548 FEHIEEVARFE
-559 EFLLLGGEKAI
+559 EFWLLGGQKAI

-580 ALKHQLNKL
+580 SLKHQLNKL
-589 LKRVQKHFKEDELE
+589 LERVQKHFKEDELE
-603 IFQQMHDREIQS
+603 IFQQMHDKKIQS

-621 GRLFDIVAFSLD
+621 GRLFDIVAFSLG
-633 LVGTISFE
+633 LTGTISFE

-663 KIKNSVVCLKEF
+663 KIKNSVVGLKEF

-705 LIAPFKK
+705 LIAPFKE

-746 HFPPNDSSIPVGQAL
+746 HFPPNDSSIPIGQAL

>member
-16 RPFIYTLAQKLEL
+16 RPFVYTLAQKLGL
-29 VGFVRNTQV
+29 VGFARNAQA
-38 ALEIILPAHKT
+38 ALEVVLPAHKT

-74 DKTLKFNDFR
+74 DKALHFNDFR

-130 CGARYSLLS
+130 CGARYSLLN
-139 ALPYDRENSAL
+139 AMPYDRENSAL

-155 CGFCAFVY
+155 CGFCTSTY
-163 KDANNK
+163 QDPTNK

-178 KKCGITLNYKRFKND
+178 KKCGIALNYKRFK
-193 DALLECAKD
+193 
-202 IQKGK
+202 
-207 IIALKGN
+207 N

-242 CDGRNFQTIERLRL
+242 CDARNFQTIERLRL

-271 LNTAKQHAFL
+271 LNSAKQHAFL

-296 LLARKKPNTPLAPN
+296 LLARKKPDTQLAPN

-328 ALLLDLLDF
+328 ALLLDLLDS
-337 PIVFTSANFSS
+337 PIIFTSANFNS
-348 LPLASDEA
+348 LPLASDEK
-356 EIDALSFIFDFK
+356 EIDSLHFIFDFK

-379 DDSIAQCIDNA
+379 DDSIAQRVDNA

-410 SNHSPKKILALGAEQ
+410 SNHPPKKILALGAEQ

-432 DSETSI
+432 DSETSVV
-438 LLLSPFCGDL
+438 LLSPFCGDL

-472 TILACDKHKNYT
+472 TLLACDKHQNYT
-484 TTKMAFDFN
+484 TTKMAFEFN

-503 AHFLAN
+503 AHFLAS

-517 PHLNHPFIGIIWDGS
+517 PHLNHPFIGIVWDGS

-537 KIYGAECFVGD
+537 KVYGAECFVGD
-548 FERIEEIARFE
+548 LERIEEIARFE
-559 EFLLLGGEKAI
+559 EFLLLGGQKAI
-570 KEPKRLVLEI
+570 KEPRRLVLEI
-580 ALKHQLNKL
+580 ALKYQLNKL

-603 IFQQMHDREIQS
+603 IFKQMHDKKIQS

-651 ALQSDEIAFYPF
+651 ALQSDENAFYPF
-663 KIKNSVVCLKEF
+663 EIKNSVVRLKEF

-682 LGVLEPER
+682 LGVLEPKR

-705 LIAPFKK
+705 LIAPFKG

-730 LAKRLRGLKR
+730 LAQRLKKLQRE
-740 QYFFHK
+740 YFFHK

>member
-1 MNKITLFG
+1 MCNDATLLNKITLFG

-16 RPFIYTLAQKLEL
+16 RPFVYTLAQKLGL
-29 VGFVRNTQV
+29 VGFARNAQA
-38 ALEIILPAHKT
+38 ALEIVLPAHKT

-74 DKTLKFNDFR
+74 DKALHFNDFR

-130 CGARYSLLS
+130 CGARYSLLN
-139 ALPYDRENSAL
+139 AMPYDRENSAL

-155 CGFCAFVY
+155 CGFCASVY
-163 KDANNK
+163 KNATNK

-178 KKCGITLNYKRFKND
+178 KKCGIALNYKRFK
-193 DALLECAKD
+193 
-202 IQKGK
+202 
-207 IIALKGN
+207 N

-242 CDGRNFQTIERLRL
+242 CDARNFKTIERLRL

-271 LNTAKQHAFL
+271 LNSAKQHAFL

-288 LNSTSAPI
+288 LNSVSAPI
-296 LLARKKPNTPLAPN
+296 LLARKKPNVKLAPN

-328 ALLLDLLDF
+328 ALLLDLLDS
-337 PIVFTSANFSS
+337 PIIFTSANFSS
-348 LPLASDEA
+348 LPLASDEK
-356 EIDALSFIFDFK
+356 EIDSLHFIFDFK

-379 DDSIAQCIDNA
+379 DDSIAQRVDNV

-410 SNHSPKKILALGAEQ
+410 SNCSPKKILALGAEQ

-432 DSETSI
+432 DSETSV

-472 TILACDKHKNYT
+472 TLLACDKHQNYT

-503 AHFLAN
+503 AHFLAS

-517 PHLNHPFIGIIWDGS
+517 PHLNHPFIGIVWDGS

-548 FERIEEIARFE
+548 LERIEETARFE
-559 EFLLLGGEKAI
+559 EFWLLGGQKAI
-570 KEPKRLVLEI
+570 KEPRRLVLEI

-603 IFQQMHDREIQS
+603 IFKQMHDKKIQS

-663 KIKNSVVCLKEF
+663 EIKNSVVGLKEF

-705 LIAPFKK
+705 LIAPFKE

-730 LAKRLRGLKR
+730 LAKRFKKLQRE
-740 QYFFHK
+740 YFFHK

>member
-1 MNKITLFG
+1 M
-9 VVQGVGM
+9 VQGVGM
-16 RPFIYTLAQKLEL
+16 RPFVYTLAQKLGL
-29 VGFVRNTQV
+29 VGFTRNAQA
-38 ALEIILPAHKT
+38 ALEIVLPAHKT

-74 DKTLKFNDFR
+74 DKALHFNDFR

-130 CGARYSLLS
+130 CGARYSLLN

-155 CGFCAFVY
+155 CKFCTSTY
-163 KDANNK
+163 QDPTNK

-178 KKCGITLNYKRFKND
+178 KKCGIALTYKRFK
-193 DALLECAKD
+193 
-202 IQKGK
+202 
-207 IIALKGN
+207 N

-242 CDGRNFQTIERLRL
+242 CDARNFQTIERLRL

-271 LNTAKQHAFL
+271 LNSAKQHAFL
-281 NALECES
+281 NELECES
-288 LNSTSAPI
+288 LSSISAPI
-296 LLARKKPNTPLAPN
+296 LLAHKKPDTQLAPN

-328 ALLLDLLDF
+328 ALLLDLLDS

-348 LPLASDEA
+348 LPLASDEK
-356 EIDALSFIFDFK
+356 EIDSLHFIFDFK
-368 LTHNRAIIHRI
+368 LTHNRTIIHRI
-379 DDSIAQCIDNA
+379 DDSIAQRVDNA

-410 SNHSPKKILALGAEQ
+410 SNHPPKKILALGAEQ

-432 DSETSI
+432 DSETSVV
-438 LLLSPFCGDL
+438 LLSPFCGDL

-472 TILACDKHKNYT
+472 TLLACDKHQNYT

-503 AHFLAN
+503 AHFLASI
-509 VLDALLQD
+509 LDALLQD
-517 PHLNHPFIGIIWDGS
+517 PHLNHPFIGIVWDGS

-537 KIYGAECFVGD
+537 KVYGAECFVGD
-548 FERIEEIARFE
+548 FERIEEVARFE
-559 EFLLLGGEKAI
+559 EFWLLGGQKAI

-589 LKRVQKHFKEDELE
+589 LKRVQKHFKEDELG
-603 IFQQMHDREIQS
+603 IFKQMHDKKIQS

-663 KIKNSVVCLKEF
+663 EIKNSVVGLKEF

-682 LGVLEPER
+682 LGVLEPKR

-705 LIAPFKK
+705 LIAPFKG

-730 LAKRLRGLKR
+730 LAKRFKKLQRE
-740 QYFFHK
+740 YFFYK

-767 TIIKKG
+767 TIIKKE

>member
-1 MNKITLFG
+1 MQYLNQTAWKLALCNDAALLNKITLFG

-29 VGFVRNTQV
+29 VGFVRNTQA
-38 ALEIILPAHKT
+38 ALEIVLPAHKT

-74 DKTLKFNDFR
+74 DKALHFNDFR

-104 VCEDCLREIRDKN
+104 VCKDCLREIRDKN

-130 CGARYSLLS
+130 CGARYSLLN

-155 CGFCAFVY
+155 CEFCASIY
-163 KDANNK
+163 QDPTNK

-178 KKCGITLNYKRFKND
+178 KKCGIALNYKRFK
-193 DALLECAKD
+193 
-202 IQKGK
+202 
-207 IIALKGN
+207 N

-242 CDGRNFQTIERLRL
+242 CDARNFQTIERLRL

-288 LNSTSAPI
+288 LISASAPI
-296 LLARKKPNTPLAPN
+296 LLARKKPDTPLAPN

-356 EIDALSFIFDFK
+356 EIDSLSFIFDFK

-379 DDSIAQCIDNA
+379 DDSIAQRVDNI

-410 SNHSPKKILALGAEQ
+410 SNGSPKKILALGAEQ

-472 TILACDKHKNYT
+472 TLLACDKHKNYT
-484 TTKMAFDFN
+484 TTQMAFEFN

-503 AHFLAN
+503 AHFLAS

-532 GAYEN
+532 GAYDN

-548 FERIEEIARFE
+548 FEYIEEVARFE
-559 EFLLLGGEKAI
+559 EFWLLGGQKAI

-580 ALKHQLNKL
+580 SLKHQLNKL

-603 IFQQMHDREIQS
+603 IFQQMHDKKIQS
-615 VATNSI
+615 IATNSI

-663 KIKNSVVCLKEF
+663 TIKNSVVGLKAF

-682 LGVLEPER
+682 LGVLEPKR

-705 LIAPFKK
+705 LIAPFKE

-730 LAKRLRGLKR
+730 LAQRFKKLQR

-746 HFPPNDSSIPVGQAL
+746 HFPPNDSNIPVGQAL

>member
-1 MNKITLFG
+1 MCNDAALLNQITLFG

-16 RPFIYTLAQKLEL
+16 RPFVYILAQKLGL
-29 VGFVRNTQV
+29 VGFARNAQA
-38 ALEIILPAHKT
+38 ALEIVLPAHKT

-74 DKTLKFNDFR
+74 DKVLHFNDFR

-130 CGARYSLLS
+130 CGARYSLLN
-139 ALPYDRENSAL
+139 AMPYDRENSAL

-155 CGFCAFVY
+155 CKFCASVY
-163 KDANNK
+163 KDATNK

-178 KKCGITLNYKRFKND
+178 KKCGIALNYKRFKN
-193 DALLECAKD
+193 
-202 IQKGK
+202 
-207 IIALKGN
+207 N
-214 DDALLECAKDIQKGK
+214 DALLECAKDIQKGK

-242 CDGRNFQTIERLRL
+242 CDARNFKTIERLRL

-271 LNTAKQHAFL
+271 LKSAKQHAFL
-281 NALECES
+281 NELECES
-288 LNSTSAPI
+288 LSSINAPI
-296 LLARKKPNTPLAPN
+296 LLARKKPNVKLAPN

-328 ALLLDLLDF
+328 ALLLDLLDS
-337 PIVFTSANFSS
+337 PIIFTSANFSS
-348 LPLASDEA
+348 LPLASDEK
-356 EIDALSFIFDFK
+356 EIDSLHFIFDFK

-379 DDSIAQCIDNA
+379 DDSIAQCVDNA

-410 SNHSPKKILALGAEQ
+410 SNHPPKKILALGAEQ

-432 DSETSI
+432 DSETSV

-472 TILACDKHKNYT
+472 TILACDKHQNYT
-484 TTKMAFDFN
+484 TTQMAFEFN

-503 AHFLAN
+503 AHFLAS

-517 PHLNHPFIGIIWDGS
+517 PHLNHPFIGIVWDGS

-537 KIYGAECFVGD
+537 KVYGAECFVGD
-548 FERIEEIARFE
+548 LERIEEVARFE
-559 EFLLLGGEKAI
+559 EFWLLGGQKAI

-589 LKRVQKHFKEDELE
+589 LKRVQKHFKEDELG
-603 IFQQMHDREIQS
+603 IFKQMHDKKIQS

-651 ALQSDEIAFYPF
+651 ALQSDENAFYPF
-663 KIKNSVVCLKEF
+663 EIKNSVVRLKEF

-705 LIAPFKK
+705 LIAPFKG

-730 LAKRLRGLKR
+730 LAKRFKKLQRE
-740 QYFFHK
+740 YFFHK

>member
-29 VGFVRNTQV
+29 VGFVRNTQA

-64 LVEKIIISPY
+64 LVEKIVISPY
-74 DKTLKFNDFR
+74 DKTLKSNDFR

-104 VCEDCLREIRDKN
+104 VCEDCLREIRDKS

-130 CGARYSLLS
+130 CGARYSLLN

-178 KKCGITLNYKRFKND
+178 KKCGITLNYKHFK
-193 DALLECAKD
+193 
-202 IQKGK
+202 
-207 IIALKGN
+207 N

-242 CDGRNFQTIERLRL
+242 CDARNFQTIERLRL

-288 LNSTSAPI
+288 LNSTSTPI

-368 LTHNRAIIHRI
+368 LTHNRTIIHRI
-379 DDSIAQCIDNA
+379 DDSIVQCIDNA
-390 IRPMRLARGF
+390 MRPMRLARGF

-410 SNHSPKKILALGAEQ
+410 SNDSQKKILALGAEQ

-472 TILACDKHKNYT
+472 TILACDRHKNYT
-484 TTKMAFDFN
+484 TTKMACGFN

-503 AHFLAN
+503 AHFLAS

-517 PHLNHPFIGIIWDGS
+517 PHLNDPFIGIIWDGS

-633 LVGTISFE
+633 LTGTISFE

-705 LIAPFKK
+705 LIMPFKE

-746 HFPPNDSSIPVGQAL
+746 YFPPNDSSIPVGQAL

>member
-16 RPFIYTLAQKLEL
+16 RPFIYTMAQKLEL

-64 LVEKIIISPY
+64 LVEKIIIGPY
-74 DKTLKFNDFR
+74 DKALHFNGFR

-104 VCEDCLREIRDKN
+104 VCKDCLCEIRDKN

-130 CGARYSLLS
+130 CGARYSLLN

-155 CGFCAFVY
+155 CEFCASVY
-163 KDANNK
+163 QDPTNK

-178 KKCGITLNYKRFKND
+178 KKCGIALNYKRFK
-193 DALLECAKD
+193 
-202 IQKGK
+202 
-207 IIALKGN
+207 N

-271 LNTAKQHAFL
+271 LKSAKQHAFL

-288 LNSTSAPI
+288 LISASAPI
-296 LLARKKPNTPLAPN
+296 LLARKKPDTQLAPN

-315 PFYGVIL
+315 SFYGVIL

-348 LPLASDEA
+348 LPLASDEK
-356 EIDALSFIFDFK
+356 EIDSLHFIFDFK

-379 DDSIAQCIDNA
+379 DDSIAQRVDNI

-405 TLPKR
+405 ALPKR

-472 TILACDKHKNYT
+472 TLLACDKHKNYT
-484 TTKMAFDFN
+484 TTQMAFEFN

-503 AHFLAN
+503 AHFLAS

-517 PHLNHPFIGIIWDGS
+517 PHLNHPFIGIVWDGS
-532 GAYEN
+532 GAYGN
-537 KIYGAECFVGD
+537 KVYGAECFVGD
-548 FERIEEIARFE
+548 LERIEEIARFE
-559 EFLLLGGEKAI
+559 EFWLLGGQKAI

-589 LKRVQKHFKEDELE
+589 LERVQKHFKEDELE
-603 IFQQMHDREIQS
+603 IFKQMHDKKIQS
-615 VATNSI
+615 IATNSI

-633 LVGTISFE
+633 LTGTISFE

-682 LGVLEPER
+682 LGVLEPKR

-705 LIAPFKK
+705 LIAPFKE

-746 HFPPNDSSIPVGQAL
+746 HFPPNDSSIPIGQAL

>member
-1 MNKITLFG
+1 MNQITLFG

-16 RPFIYTLAQKLEL
+16 RPFVYTLAQKLGL
-29 VGFVRNTQV
+29 VGFVRNAQA

-74 DKTLKFNDFR
+74 DKVLHFNDFR

-130 CGARYSLLS
+130 CGARYSLLN

-155 CGFCAFVY
+155 CGFCASVY
-163 KDANNK
+163 KDAHNK

-178 KKCGITLNYKRFKND
+178 KKCGIALTYKRFK
-193 DALLECAKD
+193 
-202 IQKGK
+202 
-207 IIALKGN
+207 N

-237 GFALL
+237 GFALV
-242 CDGRNFQTIERLRL
+242 CDARNFQTIERLRL

-271 LNTAKQHAFL
+271 LNSAKQHAFL
-281 NALECES
+281 NELECES

-296 LLARKKPNTPLAPN
+296 LLARKKPDTQLAPN

-328 ALLLDLLDF
+328 ALLLDLLDS

-348 LPLASDEA
+348 LPLASDEK
-356 EIDALSFIFDFK
+356 EIDSLHFIFDFK

-379 DDSIAQCIDNA
+379 DDSIAQRVDNA

-410 SNHSPKKILALGAEQ
+410 SNHPPKKILALGAEQ

-432 DSETSI
+432 DSETSVV
-438 LLLSPFCGDL
+438 LLSPFCGDL

-472 TILACDKHKNYT
+472 TLLACDKHQNYT
-484 TTKMAFDFN
+484 TTKMAFEFN

-503 AHFLAN
+503 AHFLASI
-509 VLDALLQD
+509 LDALLQD
-517 PHLNHPFIGIIWDGS
+517 PHLNHPFIGIVWDGS

-537 KIYGAECFVGD
+537 KVYGAECFVGD
-548 FERIEEIARFE
+548 FERIEEVARFE
-559 EFLLLGGEKAI
+559 EFWLLGGQKAI

-589 LKRVQKHFKEDELE
+589 LKRVQKHFKEDELG
-603 IFQQMHDREIQS
+603 IFKQMHDKKIQS

-663 KIKNSVVCLKEF
+663 EIKNSVVRLKEF

-682 LGVLEPER
+682 LGVLEPEC

-705 LIAPFKK
+705 LIAPFKG

-730 LAKRLRGLKR
+730 LAKRFKKLQRE
-740 QYFFHK
+740 YFFHK

-767 TIIKKG
+767 TIIKKE

>member
-1 MNKITLFG
+1 
-9 VVQGVGM
+9 M
-16 RPFIYTLAQKLEL
+16 RPFIYALAQKLEL
-29 VGFVRNTQV
+29 VGFVRNTQA

-64 LVEKIIISPY
+64 LVEKIIINPY
-74 DKTLKFNDFR
+74 DKTLKSNDFR

-117 SPYFHYAFNSCAK
+117 SPYFYYAFNSCAK
-130 CGARYSLLS
+130 CGARYSLLN

-155 CGFCAFVY
+155 CKFCASVY
-163 KDANNK
+163 KDAHNK

-178 KKCGITLNYKRFKND
+178 KKCGIALNYKRFK
-193 DALLECAKD
+193 
-202 IQKGK
+202 
-207 IIALKGN
+207 N

-288 LNSTSAPI
+288 LISASAPI
-296 LLARKKPNTPLAPN
+296 LLARKKPDTPLAPN

-348 LPLASDEA
+348 LPLASDEK
-356 EIDALSFIFDFK
+356 EIDSLHFIFDFK

-379 DDSIAQCIDNA
+379 DDSIAQRVDNV

-410 SNHSPKKILALGAEQ
+410 SNHPPKKILALGAEQ

-472 TILACDKHKNYT
+472 TILACDKHQNYT
-484 TTKMAFDFN
+484 TTKMAFELN

-503 AHFLAN
+503 AHFLASI
-509 VLDALLQD
+509 LDALLQD
-517 PHLNHPFIGIIWDGS
+517 PHLNHLFIGIVWDGS

-548 FERIEEIARFE
+548 FERIEEMARFE
-559 EFLLLGGEKAI
+559 EFWLLGGQKAI

-603 IFQQMHDREIQS
+603 IFQQMHDKKIQS

-633 LVGTISFE
+633 LTGTISFE

-651 ALQSDEIAFYPF
+651 ALQSDESAFYPF
-663 KIKNSVVCLKEF
+663 TIKNSVVGLKEF

-682 LGVLEPER
+682 LGVLEPKR

-705 LIAPFKK
+705 LIAPFKE

-746 HFPPNDSSIPVGQAL
+746 HFPPNDSSIPIGQAL

>member
-29 VGFVRNTQV
+29 VGFVRNTQA

-74 DKTLKFNDFR
+74 DKALHFNDFR

-104 VCEDCLREIRDKN
+104 VCKDCLREIRDKN

-130 CGARYSLLS
+130 CGARYSLLN

-155 CGFCAFVY
+155 CEFCASIY
-163 KDANNK
+163 QDPTNK

-178 KKCGITLNYKRFKND
+178 KKCGIALNYKRFK
-193 DALLECAKD
+193 
-202 IQKGK
+202 
-207 IIALKGN
+207 N

-242 CDGRNFQTIERLRL
+242 CDARNFQTIERLRL

-288 LNSTSAPI
+288 LISASAPI
-296 LLARKKPNTPLAPN
+296 LLARKKPDTPLAPN

-337 PIVFTSANFSS
+337 PIIFTSANFSS

-356 EIDALSFIFDFK
+356 EIDSLSFIFDFK

-379 DDSIAQCIDNA
+379 DDSIVQRVDNI

-405 TLPKR
+405 ALPKR
-410 SNHSPKKILALGAEQ
+410 SNHPPKKILALGAEQ

-472 TILACDKHKNYT
+472 TLLACDKHKNYT
-484 TTKMAFDFN
+484 TTQMAFDFN

-503 AHFLAN
+503 AHFLAS

-517 PHLNHPFIGIIWDGS
+517 LHLNHPFIGIIWDGS
-532 GAYEN
+532 GAYDN
-537 KIYGAECFVGD
+537 KVYGAECFVGD
-548 FERIEEIARFE
+548 LERIEEVARFE
-559 EFLLLGGEKAI
+559 EFWLLGGQKAI

-589 LKRVQKHFKEDELE
+589 LERVQKHFKEDELE
-603 IFQQMHDREIQS
+603 IFKQMHDKKIQS
-615 VATNSI
+615 IATNSI

-663 KIKNSVVCLKEF
+663 EIKNSVVGLKEF

-682 LGVLEPER
+682 LGVLEPKR

-705 LIAPFKK
+705 LIAPFKE

-746 HFPPNDSSIPVGQAL
+746 HFPPNDSSIPIGQAL

>member
-1 MNKITLFG
+1 MQHLNQTAWKLALRNDATLLNKITLFG

-29 VGFVRNTQV
+29 VGFVRNTQA

-74 DKTLKFNDFR
+74 DKALHFNGFR
-84 ILESKNHPLNLLSQ
+84 ILESKNYPLNLLSQ

-104 VCEDCLREIRDKN
+104 VCKDCLREIRDKN
-117 SPYFHYAFNSCAK
+117 SPYFYYAFNSCAK
-130 CGARYSLLS
+130 CGARYSLLN

-155 CGFCAFVY
+155 CEFCASVY
-163 KDANNK
+163 KDAHNK

-178 KKCGITLNYKRFKND
+178 KKCGIALNYKRFK
-193 DALLECAKD
+193 
-202 IQKGK
+202 
-207 IIALKGN
+207 N

-281 NALECES
+281 NSLECES
-288 LNSTSAPI
+288 LNSASAPI
-296 LLARKKPNTPLAPN
+296 LLARKKPDTPLAPN

-356 EIDALSFIFDFK
+356 EIDSLSFIFDFK

-379 DDSIAQCIDNA
+379 DDSIVQRVDNI

-410 SNHSPKKILALGAEQ
+410 SNGSPKKILALGAEQ

-472 TILACDKHKNYT
+472 TLLACDKHKNYT
-484 TTKMAFDFN
+484 TTQMAFDFN

-503 AHFLAN
+503 AHFLAS

-532 GAYEN
+532 GAYDN
-537 KIYGAECFVGD
+537 KVYGAECFVGD
-548 FERIEEIARFE
+548 FEYIEEVARFE
-559 EFLLLGGEKAI
+559 EFWLLGGQKAI

-603 IFQQMHDREIQS
+603 IFQQMHDKKIQS

-621 GRLFDIVAFSLD
+621 GRLFDIVAFSLG
-633 LVGTISFE
+633 LTGTISFE

-663 KIKNSVVCLKEF
+663 EIKNSVVDLKEF

-682 LGVLEPER
+682 LGVLEPKR

-705 LIAPFKK
+705 LIAPFKE

-730 LAKRLRGLKR
+730 LAKRLKKLQRE
-740 QYFFHK
+740 YFFHK

>member
-1 MNKITLFG
+1 MCNDATLLNKITLFG

-29 VGFVRNTQV
+29 VGFVRNTQA

-64 LVEKIIISPY
+64 LVEKTIISPY
-74 DKTLKFNDFR
+74 DKALKFNDFR

-130 CGARYSLLS
+130 CGARYSLLN

-155 CGFCAFVY
+155 CGFCTFVY
-163 KDANNK
+163 KDTNNK

-193 DALLECAKD
+193 DALLECT
-202 IQKGK
+202 
-207 IIALKGN
+207 
-214 DDALLECAKDIQKGK
+214 KDIQKGK

-242 CDGRNFQTIERLRL
+242 CDARNFQTIERLRL

-337 PIVFTSANFSS
+337 PIIFTSANFNS
-348 LPLASDEA
+348 LPLASNEA

-390 IRPMRLARGF
+390 MRPMRLARGF

-410 SNHSPKKILALGAEQ
+410 SNDSQKKILALGAEQ

-432 DSETSI
+432 DSETST

-484 TTKMAFDFN
+484 TTKMACDFN

-503 AHFLAN
+503 AHFLAS

-517 PHLNHPFIGIIWDGS
+517 PHLNNPFIGIIWDGS

-589 LKRVQKHFKEDELE
+589 LERVQKHFKEDELE

-633 LVGTISFE
+633 LTRTISFE

-705 LIAPFKK
+705 LIAPFKE

>member
-1 MNKITLFG
+1 MCNDATLLNKITLFG

-16 RPFIYTLAQKLEL
+16 RPFVYTLAQKLGL
-29 VGFVRNTQV
+29 VGFTRNAQA
-38 ALEIILPAHKT
+38 ALEIILPAHQT

-64 LVEKIIISPY
+64 LIEKIVISPY
-74 DKTLKFNDFR
+74 DKALHFNDFR

-117 SPYFHYAFNSCAK
+117 SPYFYYAFNSCAK
-130 CGARYSLLS
+130 CGARYSLLN

-155 CGFCAFVY
+155 CEFCASIY
-163 KDANNK
+163 QDPTNK

-178 KKCGITLNYKRFKND
+178 KKCGIALNYKRFKND

-202 IQKGK
+202 
-207 IIALKGN
+207 L
-214 DDALLECAKDIQKGK
+214 QKGK

-242 CDGRNFQTIERLRL
+242 CDARNFQTIERLRL

-271 LNTAKQHAFL
+271 LNSAKQHAFL
-281 NALECES
+281 NELECES
-288 LNSTSAPI
+288 LNSVSTPI
-296 LLARKKPNTPLAPN
+296 LLVRKKPDTPLAPN

-356 EIDALSFIFDFK
+356 EIDSLSFIFDFK

-405 TLPKR
+405 ALPKR

-472 TILACDKHKNYT
+472 TLLACDKHKNYT
-484 TTKMAFDFN
+484 TTQMAFDFN

-503 AHFLAN
+503 AHFLAS

-532 GAYEN
+532 GAYDN

-548 FERIEEIARFE
+548 LERIEEVARFE
-559 EFLLLGGEKAI
+559 EFWLLGGQKAI
-570 KEPKRLVLEI
+570 KEPRRLVLEI

-603 IFQQMHDREIQS
+603 IFKQMHDKKIQS

-651 ALQSDEIAFYPF
+651 ALQSDESAFYPF
-663 KIKNSVVCLKEF
+663 TIKNSVVDLKEF

-682 LGVLEPER
+682 LGVLEPKR

-705 LIAPFKK
+705 LIAPFKE

>member
-1 MNKITLFG
+1 MCNDAALLNKITLFG

-16 RPFIYTLAQKLEL
+16 RPFIYTLAQKLGL
-29 VGFVRNTQV
+29 VGFVRNAQA

-74 DKTLKFNDFR
+74 DKALHFNDFR

-104 VCEDCLREIRDKN
+104 VCKDCLCEIRDKN

-130 CGARYSLLS
+130 CGARYSLLN
-139 ALPYDRENSAL
+139 AMPYDRENSAL

-155 CGFCAFVY
+155 CEFCTSIY
-163 KDANNK
+163 QDPTNK
-169 RFHIQGISC
+169 HFHIQGISC
-178 KKCGITLNYKRFKND
+178 KKCGIALNYKRFK
-193 DALLECAKD
+193 
-202 IQKGK
+202 
-207 IIALKGN
+207 N

-271 LNTAKQHAFL
+271 LNAAKQHAFL

-288 LNSTSAPI
+288 LISASAPI
-296 LLARKKPNTPLAPN
+296 LLAHKKPDTPLAPN

-337 PIVFTSANFSS
+337 PIVFTSANFNS
-348 LPLASDEA
+348 LPLASDEK
-356 EIDALSFIFDFK
+356 EIDSLHFIFDFK

-379 DDSIAQCIDNA
+379 DDSIAQRVDNV

-405 TLPKR
+405 ALPKR
-410 SNHSPKKILALGAEQ
+410 SNGSPKKILALGAEQ

-472 TILACDKHKNYT
+472 TLLACDKHQNYT

-503 AHFLAN
+503 AHFLAS

-532 GAYEN
+532 GAYDN
-537 KIYGAECFVGD
+537 KIYGAECFIGD
-548 FERIEEIARFE
+548 FERIEEVARFE
-559 EFLLLGGEKAI
+559 EFWLLGGQKAI

-603 IFQQMHDREIQS
+603 IFKQMHDKKIQS

-633 LVGTISFE
+633 LTGTISFE

-663 KIKNSVVCLKEF
+663 EIKNSVVGLKEF

-682 LGVLEPER
+682 LGVLEPKR

-705 LIAPFKK
+705 LIAPFKD

-730 LAKRLRGLKR
+730 LAKRLKKLQRE
-740 QYFFHK
+740 YFFHK

>member
-1 MNKITLFG
+1 
-9 VVQGVGM
+9 M

-29 VGFVRNTQV
+29 VGFVRNTQA

-74 DKTLKFNDFR
+74 DKALKFNGFR

-104 VCEDCLREIRDKN
+104 VCKDCLREIRDKN

-130 CGARYSLLS
+130 CGARYSLLN
-139 ALPYDRENSAL
+139 AMPYDRENSAL

-155 CGFCAFVY
+155 CKFCASAY
-163 KDANNK
+163 QDPTNK

-178 KKCGITLNYKRFKND
+178 KKCGIALNYKRFKND
-193 DALLECAKD
+193 DALLECTKD

-207 IIALKGN
+207 IIS
-214 DDALLECAKDIQKGK
+214 
-229 IIALKGLG
+229 LKGLG

-271 LNTAKQHAFL
+271 LKSAKQHAFL

-288 LNSTSAPI
+288 LISASAPI
-296 LLARKKPNTPLAPN
+296 LLARKKPDTPLAPN

-337 PIVFTSANFSS
+337 PIIFTSANFSS
-348 LPLASDEA
+348 LPLASDEK
-356 EIDALSFIFDFK
+356 EIDSLHFIFDFK

-379 DDSIAQCIDNA
+379 DDSIVQRVDNI

-405 TLPKR
+405 ALPKR
-410 SNHSPKKILALGAEQ
+410 SNHPPQKILALGAEQ

-472 TILACDKHKNYT
+472 TLLACDKHQNYT
-484 TTKMAFDFN
+484 TTQMAFDFN

-503 AHFLAN
+503 AHFLAS

-517 PHLNHPFIGIIWDGS
+517 PHLNHPFIGIVWDGS
-532 GAYEN
+532 GAYDN
-537 KIYGAECFVGD
+537 KVYGAECFVGD
-548 FERIEEIARFE
+548 FERIEEVARFE
-559 EFLLLGGEKAI
+559 EFWLLGGQKAI

-589 LKRVQKHFKEDELE
+589 LKRIQKHFKEDELE
-603 IFQQMHDREIQS
+603 IFQQMHDKKIQS
-615 VATNSI
+615 IATNSI

-633 LVGTISFE
+633 LTGTISFE

-705 LIAPFKK
+705 LIMPFKE

-746 HFPPNDSSIPVGQAL
+746 HFPPNDSNIPIGQAL

>member
-16 RPFIYTLAQKLEL
+16 RPFIYALAQKLEL
-29 VGFVRNTQV
+29 VGFVRNTQA

-74 DKTLKFNDFR
+74 DKTLKFNGFR

-130 CGARYSLLS
+130 CGARYSLLN

-155 CGFCAFVY
+155 CEFCASTY
-163 KDANNK
+163 QDPTNK

-178 KKCGITLNYKRFKND
+178 KKCGITLNYKRFK
-193 DALLECAKD
+193 
-202 IQKGK
+202 
-207 IIALKGN
+207 N

-256 LKNRPLKPFALMFKD
+256 LKNRPLKPFVLMFKD

-281 NALECES
+281 SALECES

-296 LLARKKPNTPLAPN
+296 LLARKKPNTQLASN

-379 DDSIAQCIDNA
+379 DDSIVQRVDNI

-405 TLPKR
+405 ALPKR
-410 SNHSPKKILALGAEQ
+410 SNCSPKKILALGAEQ

-503 AHFLAN
+503 AHFLASI
-509 VLDALLQD
+509 LDALLQD
-517 PHLNHPFIGIIWDGS
+517 PHLNHPFIGIVWDGS

-548 FERIEEIARFE
+548 LECIEEVARFE
-559 EFLLLGGEKAI
+559 EFWLLGGQKAI

-589 LKRVQKHFKEDELE
+589 LRRVQKHFKEDELE
-603 IFQQMHDREIQS
+603 IFKQMHDKKIQS

-633 LVGTISFE
+633 LTGTISFE

-651 ALQSDEIAFYPF
+651 ALQSDESAFYPF
-663 KIKNSVVCLKEF
+663 EIKNSVVGLKEF

-682 LGVLEPER
+682 LGVLEPKR

-705 LIAPFKK
+705 LIVPFKE

-730 LAKRLRGLKR
+730 LAQRLKNLQRE
-740 QYFFHK
+740 YFFHK

>member
-1 MNKITLFG
+1 MCNDATLLNKITLFG

-16 RPFIYTLAQKLEL
+16 RPFIYALAQKLEL
-29 VGFVRNTQV
+29 AGFVRNTQV

-74 DKTLKFNDFR
+74 DKALHFNGFR
-84 ILESKNHPLNLLSQ
+84 ILESKNHSLNLLSQ

-104 VCEDCLREIRDKN
+104 VCKDCLREIRDKN

-130 CGARYSLLS
+130 CGARYSLLN

-155 CGFCAFVY
+155 CEFCTSVY
-163 KDANNK
+163 QDPTNK
-169 RFHIQGISC
+169 RFNIQGISC
-178 KKCGITLNYKRFKND
+178 KKCGIALNYKRFKND
-193 DALLECAKD
+193 S
-202 IQKGK
+202 
-207 IIALKGN
+207 
-214 DDALLECAKDIQKGK
+214 ALLECAKDIQKGK

-281 NALECES
+281 SALECES

-296 LLARKKPNTPLAPN
+296 LLARKKPNTQLAPN

-356 EIDALSFIFDFK
+356 EIDSLSFIFDFK

-379 DDSIAQCIDNA
+379 DDSIAQRVDNI

-410 SNHSPKKILALGAEQ
+410 SNGSPKKILALGAEQ

-432 DSETSI
+432 DSKTSV

-472 TILACDKHKNYT
+472 TLLACDKHQNYT
-484 TTKMAFDFN
+484 TTQMAFEFN

-503 AHFLAN
+503 AHFLAS

-537 KIYGAECFVGD
+537 KVYGAECFVGD
-548 FERIEEIARFE
+548 FERIEETARFE
-559 EFLLLGGEKAI
+559 EFWLLGGQKAI

-580 ALKHQLNKL
+580 SLKHQLNKL

-603 IFQQMHDREIQS
+603 IFKQMHDKKIQS

-633 LVGTISFE
+633 LTGTISFE

-651 ALQSDEIAFYPF
+651 ALQSDESAFYPF
-663 KIKNSVVCLKEF
+663 TIKNSVVCLKEF

-682 LGVLEPER
+682 LGVLEPKH

-705 LIAPFKK
+705 LIAPFKE

-730 LAKRLRGLKR
+730 LAQRLRGLKR

>member
-1 MNKITLFG
+1 MRDDATLLNKITLFG

-29 VGFVRNTQV
+29 VGFVRNAQA

-49 ESFLNALKKGLPPLA
+49 ESFLNALKKELPPLA
-64 LVEKIIISPY
+64 LIKKIIISPY
-74 DKTLKFNDFR
+74 DKALNFNDFR

-130 CGARYSLLS
+130 CGARYSLLN
-139 ALPYDRENSAL
+139 AMPYDRENSAL

-155 CGFCAFVY
+155 CKFCASVY
-163 KDANNK
+163 KDAHNK

-178 KKCGITLNYKRFKND
+178 KKCGIALNYKRFK
-193 DALLECAKD
+193 
-202 IQKGK
+202 
-207 IIALKGN
+207 N

-242 CDGRNFQTIERLRL
+242 CDARNFQTIERLRL

-271 LNTAKQHAFL
+271 LKSAKQHAFL
-281 NALECES
+281 SVLECES
-288 LNSTSAPI
+288 LSSASAPI
-296 LLARKKPNTPLAPN
+296 LLARKKPDTPLAPN

-348 LPLASDEA
+348 LPLASDEK
-356 EIDALSFIFDFK
+356 EIDSLHFIFDFK

-379 DDSIAQCIDNA
+379 DDSIAQRVDNI

-410 SNHSPKKILALGAEQ
+410 SNGSPKKILALGAEQ

-472 TILACDKHKNYT
+472 TLLACDKHQNYT

-503 AHFLAN
+503 AHFLAS

-532 GAYEN
+532 GAYDN

-548 FERIEEIARFE
+548 LERIEEVARFE
-559 EFLLLGGEKAI
+559 EFWLLGGQKAI

-603 IFQQMHDREIQS
+603 IFQQMHDKKIQS
-615 VATNSI
+615 IATNSI
-621 GRLFDIVAFSLD
+621 GRLFDIVAFSLG
-633 LVGTISFE
+633 LTGTISFE

-663 KIKNSVVCLKEF
+663 TIKNSVVGLKAF

-682 LGVLEPER
+682 LGVLEPKR

-705 LIAPFKK
+705 LIAPFKE

-746 HFPPNDSSIPVGQAL
+746 HFPPNDSSIPIGQAL

>member
-1 MNKITLFG
+1 MNQITLFG

-16 RPFIYTLAQKLEL
+16 RPFVYILAQKLGL
-29 VGFVRNTQV
+29 VGFVRNAQA
-38 ALEIILPAHKT
+38 ALEIVLPAHKT

-74 DKTLKFNDFR
+74 DKALHFNDFR
-84 ILESKNHPLNLLSQ
+84 ILESKNLPLNLLSQ

-104 VCEDCLREIRDKN
+104 VCEDCLREVRDKN

-130 CGARYSLLS
+130 CGARYSLLN

-155 CGFCAFVY
+155 CEFCASIY
-163 KDANNK
+163 QDPTNK

-178 KKCGITLNYKRFKND
+178 KKCGIALNYKRFK
-193 DALLECAKD
+193 
-202 IQKGK
+202 
-207 IIALKGN
+207 N

-242 CDGRNFQTIERLRL
+242 CDARNFQTIERLRL

-288 LNSTSAPI
+288 LNSASAPI
-296 LLARKKPNTPLAPN
+296 LLARKKPDTQLAPN

-379 DDSIAQCIDNA
+379 DDSIVQRVDNI

-432 DSETSI
+432 DSETSV

-448 SVLENEKHFKETL
+448 SVLENEKHFKETM

-472 TILACDKHKNYT
+472 TLLACDKHKNYT
-484 TTKMAFDFN
+484 TTQMAFEFN

-503 AHFLAN
+503 AHFLAS

-517 PHLNHPFIGIIWDGS
+517 PHLNHPFIGIVWDGS

-548 FERIEEIARFE
+548 LERIEETARFE
-559 EFLLLGGEKAI
+559 EFLLLGGQKAI

-603 IFQQMHDREIQS
+603 IFQQMHDKKIQS
-615 VATNSI
+615 IATNSI
-621 GRLFDIVAFSLD
+621 GRLFDIVAFSLGV
-633 LVGTISFE
+633 VGTISFE

-663 KIKNSVVCLKEF
+663 EIKNSVVCLKEF

-705 LIAPFKK
+705 LIAPFKE

>member
-1 MNKITLFG
+1 MCNDATLLNKITLFG

-38 ALEIILPAHKT
+38 ALEIILPTHKT
-49 ESFLNALKKGLPPLA
+49 ESFLNALKKGLPSLA

-74 DKTLKFNDFR
+74 DKVLKFNDFR

-104 VCEDCLREIRDKN
+104 VCKDCLREIRDKN

-130 CGARYSLLS
+130 CGARYSLLN

-155 CGFCAFVY
+155 CGFCTFVY

-207 IIALKGN
+207 IIALKG
-214 DDALLECAKDIQKGK
+214 
-229 IIALKGLG
+229 LG

-242 CDGRNFQTIERLRL
+242 CDTRNFQTIERLRL

-337 PIVFTSANFSS
+337 PIIFTSANFSS

-379 DDSIAQCIDNA
+379 DDSIVQCIDNA
-390 IRPMRLARGF
+390 MRPMRLARGF

-410 SNHSPKKILALGAEQ
+410 SNDSQKKILALGAEQ

-432 DSETSI
+432 DSETST

-484 TTKMAFDFN
+484 TTKMACDFN

-503 AHFLAN
+503 AHFLASI
-509 VLDALLQD
+509 LDALLQD

-548 FERIEEIARFE
+548 FERIEEVARFE

-633 LVGTISFE
+633 LTGTISFE

-695 FNSLVEIITA
+695 FNSLTEIITA
-705 LIAPFKK
+705 LIAPFKE

>member
-1 MNKITLFG
+1 
-9 VVQGVGM
+9 M

-38 ALEIILPAHKT
+38 ALEIILPAHQT

-64 LVEKIIISPY
+64 LVEQIIINPY
-74 DKTLKFNDFR
+74 DKTLKFNGFR
-84 ILESKNHPLNLLSQ
+84 ILESKNHSLNLLSQ

-130 CGARYSLLS
+130 CGARYSLLN

-155 CGFCAFVY
+155 CGFCASTY
-163 KDANNK
+163 QDPTNK

-193 DALLECAKD
+193 DALLECT
-202 IQKGK
+202 
-207 IIALKGN
+207 
-214 DDALLECAKDIQKGK
+214 KDIQKGK

-242 CDGRNFQTIERLRL
+242 CDARNFQTIERLRL

-348 LPLASDEA
+348 LPLASDET
-356 EIDALSFIFDFK
+356 EIDSLSFIFDFK

-379 DDSIAQCIDNA
+379 DDSIVQCIDNA
-390 IRPMRLARGF
+390 MHPMRLARGF

-410 SNHSPKKILALGAEQ
+410 SNDSQKKILALGAEQ

-432 DSETSI
+432 DSETST

-484 TTKMAFDFN
+484 TTKMACDFN

-503 AHFLAN
+503 AHFLAS

-517 PHLNHPFIGIIWDGS
+517 PHLNHPFIGIVWDGS

-615 VATNSI
+615 TATNSI

-633 LVGTISFE
+633 LTGTISFE

-705 LIAPFKK
+705 LIMPFKE

>member
-1 MNKITLFG
+1 M
-9 VVQGVGM
+9 VQGVGM
-16 RPFIYTLAQKLEL
+16 RPFVYTLAQKLGL
-29 VGFVRNTQV
+29 VGFARNAQA
-38 ALEIILPAHKT
+38 ALEIVLPAHKT
-49 ESFLNALKKGLPPLA
+49 ESFLNALKKELPPLA

-74 DKTLKFNDFR
+74 DKALHFNDFR
-84 ILESKNHPLNLLSQ
+84 ILESKNRPLNLLSQ

-130 CGARYSLLS
+130 CGARYSLLN

-155 CGFCAFVY
+155 CKFCASTY
-163 KDANNK
+163 QDPTNK

-178 KKCGITLNYKRFKND
+178 KKCGIALNYK
-193 DALLECAKD
+193 
-202 IQKGK
+202 Q
-207 IIALKGN
+207 LKN

-242 CDGRNFQTIERLRL
+242 CDARNFQTIERLRL

-271 LNTAKQHAFL
+271 LNAAKQHAFL

-288 LNSTSAPI
+288 LNSVSAPI
-296 LLARKKPNTPLAPN
+296 LLARKKPNVKLAPN

-348 LPLASDEA
+348 LPLASDEK
-356 EIDALSFIFDFK
+356 EIDSLHFIFDFK

-379 DDSIAQCIDNA
+379 DDSIVQRVDNA

-410 SNHSPKKILALGAEQ
+410 SNHPPKKILALGAEQ

-432 DSETSI
+432 DGETSV

-472 TILACDKHKNYT
+472 TILACDKHQNYT
-484 TTKMAFDFN
+484 TTQMAFEFN

-503 AHFLAN
+503 AHFLAS

-548 FERIEEIARFE
+548 LERIEEVARFE
-559 EFLLLGGEKAI
+559 EFWLLGGQKAI

-603 IFQQMHDREIQS
+603 IFKQMHDKKIQS

-621 GRLFDIVAFSLD
+621 GRLFDIVAFSLGV
-633 LVGTISFE
+633 VGTISFE

-663 KIKNSVVCLKEF
+663 EIKNSVVGLKEF

-682 LGVLEPER
+682 LGVLEPKR

-695 FNSLVEIITA
+695 FNSLIEIITA
-705 LIAPFKK
+705 LIAPFKG

-730 LAKRLRGLKR
+730 LAKRLKKLQRE
-740 QYFFHK
+740 YFFHK

-767 TIIKKG
+767 IIIKKG